1 MFIQDI
7 GANTKTNLDLMTS
20 FKFCFYLSSFL
31 LSLCIFSLIFKYFLF
46 ALNCKRL
53 VNLKGLKKKLSR
65 NLMNIFFKKICR
77 LSSIGLFIVCYNIFI
92 WLSIVIITNNMNT
105 SMIIAAVFAGRPNS
119 GGKMPS
125 SKTKP
130 IYSTNLHYYHI
141 ENYEDWMKAL

>member
-1 MFIQDI
+1 
-7 GANTKTNLDLMTS
+7 
-20 FKFCFYLSSFL
+20 
-31 LSLCIFSLIFKYFLF
+31 
-46 ALNCKRL
+46 
-53 VNLKGLKKKLSR
+53 
-65 NLMNIFFKKICR
+65 
-77 LSSIGLFIVCYNIFI
+77 
-92 WLSIVIITNNMNT
+92 MNT